1 MSSFE
6 FASSL
11 LKETGVFTFP
21 GTCFGDMGEGF
32 IRLSLLVPTEKIEE
46 AFDRIERYLKA
57 RGL

>member
-1 MSSFE
+1 MTKDSAKARMRLF
-6 FASSL
+6 F
-11 LKETGVFTFP
+11 F
-21 GTCFGDMGEGF
+21 FGDMGEGF